1 MTEVRRRRT
10 TVADVMT
17 TTVAS
22 VSPSTSVHDVAATL
36 YTAAVRA
43 VPVLDADGALVG
55 VISEADLLPAV
66 AATEPSERQWW
77 RPRHIHRGVPAA
89 RPGARTAGEL
99 MSAAPITIGPDA
111 TVAAAARLMRERG
124 VSWLPVLAEGRLVGV
139 LGRSDLLTVFLRS
152 DAEIR
157 AEVVGDVLAGRLV
170 VDPSRVAVEVTDGV
184 VTLTGELDTHAD
196 AEVALTMVHR
206 VEGVVDV
213 LDQLTWQVADRP
225 ETIPV
230 RDLLH

>member
-1 MTEVRRRRT
+1 M
-10 TVADVMT
+10 ADVMT

-22 VSPSTSVHDVAATL
+22 VSVSTPITDVASTL

-43 VPVLDADGALVG
+43 VPVLDADGALLG

-66 AATEPSERQWW
+66 AATEQSGQRWW
-77 RPRHIHRGVPAA
+77 RPRHVHRGVPAPH
-89 RPGARTAGEL
+89 PGARTAGQL

-124 VSWLPVLAEGRLVGV
+124 VSWLPVLRDARLVGV
-139 LGRSDLLTVFLRS
+139 VGRSDLLTVFLRPDS
-152 DAEIR
+152 EIR
-157 AEVVGDVLAGRLV
+157 SEVVGDVLGATLMATPG
-170 VDPSRVAVEVTDGV
+170 RVAVDVADGV
-184 VTLTGELDTHAD
+184 VTLTGELDTHVD
-196 AEVALTMVHR
+196 AEVAVEMVRR

-213 LDQLTWQVADRP
+213 VDRLTWQVADRP

>member
-1 MTEVRRRRT
+1 MTQVRRRRT

-17 TTVAS
+17 TAVVS
-22 VSPSTSVHDVAATL
+22 VSPSTSVHDVAAAL

-43 VPVLDADGALVG
+43 VPVLDDGGALLG
-55 VISEADLLPAV
+55 VLSEADLLPAV
-66 AATEPSERQWW
+66 AATEPSERRWW

-99 MSAAPITIGPDA
+99 MSAAPITVGPDA

-124 VSWLPVLAEGRLVGV
+124 VSWLPVVTGDRLVGV
-139 LGRSDLLTVFLRS
+139 LGRSDLLTVFLRP
-152 DAEIR
+152 DAEIQ
-157 AEVVGDVLAGRLV
+157 AEVVHDVLAGTLIV
-170 VDPSRVAVEVTDGV
+170 APSRVAVDVTDGV
-184 VTLTGELDTHAD
+184 VTLTGELDTQAD
-196 AEVALTMVHR
+196 AEVALALVHR

-213 LDQLTWQVADRP
+213 VDRLTWQVEDRP

>member
-1 MTEVRRRRT
+1 
-10 TVADVMT
+10 VADVMT

-22 VSPSTSVHDVAATL
+22 VSASTPVQDVASTL
-36 YTAAVRA
+36 FTAAVRA
-43 VPVLDADGALVG
+43 VPVLDADGALLG
-55 VISEADLLPAV
+55 VISEADLLPV
-66 AATEPSERQWW
+66 IAATEPSGRRWW
-77 RPRHIHRGVPAA
+77 RPRHIHHVVPSPH
-89 RPGARTAGEL
+89 PGARTAGEL

-124 VSWLPVLAEGRLVGV
+124 VRWLPVLVDARLVGV
-139 LGRSDLLTVFLRS
+139 VGRSDLLTVFLRP

-157 AEVVGDVLAGRLV
+157 SDVVRDVLAEMLMV
-170 VDPSRVAVEVTDGV
+170 SPERVAVDVADGV
-184 VTLTGELDTHAD
+184 VTLTGELDTHVD
-196 AEVALTMVHR
+196 AEVAVAMVHR

-213 LDQLTWQVADRP
+213 VDRLTWQVADRP